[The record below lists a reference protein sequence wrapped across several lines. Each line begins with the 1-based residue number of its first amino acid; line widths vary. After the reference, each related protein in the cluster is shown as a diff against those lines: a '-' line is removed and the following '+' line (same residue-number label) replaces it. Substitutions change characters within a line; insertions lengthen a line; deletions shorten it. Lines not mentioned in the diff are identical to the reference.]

1 MNLYN
6 FSEIMLLLFF
16 GQRKL
21 CYFFFF
27 LVKKNYAIIKIHF
40 LNVKALVFFSSYVR
54 ILWKFKLGLPPNV
67 FKQLIDVQAMELLHP
82 VTQVQL
88 SGMQMAVE
96 CWLFCV

>member
-16 GQRKL
+16 GQR
-21 CYFFFF
+21 
-27 LVKKNYAIIKIHF
+27 NYAIIKIHF